1 MYKHLIKRLIGFFGS
16 LTAILLLSPVFI
28 IVITCLHFANKGA
41 GVFFSQTRP
50 GVGGKPFNCMK
61 FKSMTDER
69 GTDGNLLPDKDRI
82 TPIGGFIRKFS
93 IDELPQ
99 LFNILRGDMAFIG
112 PRPLGM
118 SYIPYFNEEEM
129 HRHDV
134 RPGITGWAQVN
145 GRTALDWPTRMKLDL
160 EYVNH
165 ISLWLDIKIFFLTIY
180 KVFKREN
187 IGEGS
192 SGVISFYDYR
202 EAEWAEAGRYDLIKE
217 TYAKSGRT
225 KPSKY
230 LNSEN

>member
-1 MYKHLIKRLIGFFGS
+1 MYKRFWKRVVGFLGA

-41 GVFFSQTRP
+41 GVFFLQTRP

-99 LFNILRGDMAFIG
+99 LFNILKGDMAFIG

-230 LNSEN
+230 LNSEK